1 MRNNLQTR
9 DAKRIVHELRHI
21 LCHIQVNDLPYVAK
35 ALAVRFI
42 VPQKLMLKT
51 MARYTRIH
59 HTH

>member
-1 MRNNLQTR
+1 MHQNLQAR
-9 DAKRIVHELRHI
+9 DAKRIVHELHHI
-21 LCHIQVNDLPYVAK
+21 LCHIQAHELPYVAK

-59 HTH
+59 HNY